1 MSYIWMFVLQRSF
14 LWPDSYTGIFLGHA
28 TANEY
33 KKAVI
38 WLSGHNIKEDFSHH
52 LFFLKEK
59 KAHAYVKFFR
69 KK

>member
-14 LWPDSYTGIFLGHA
+14 LWPDSYTGIFPRRA

-38 WLSGHNIKEDFSHH
+38 WLSGHTTLSKN
-52 LFFLKEK
+52 
-59 KAHAYVKFFR
+59 YVSSSPAAEISES
-69 KK
+69 